1 MFRKLDGLARL
12 KRVNFLFSD
21 VKVGLN
27 IKELVGLFLLA
38 VCEHFLLSP
47 SRLVSLFGSLLIST
61 LSF

>member
-21 VKVGLN
+21 VKVGHN

-38 VCEHFLLSP
+38 VCERFLLSP
-47 SRLVSLFGSLLIST
+47 SRLESLYGCLLIST